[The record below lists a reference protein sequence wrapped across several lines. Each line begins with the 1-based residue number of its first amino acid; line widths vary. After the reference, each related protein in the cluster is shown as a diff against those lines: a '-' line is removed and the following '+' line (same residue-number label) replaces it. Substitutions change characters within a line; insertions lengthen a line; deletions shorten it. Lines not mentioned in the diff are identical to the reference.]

1 MKNVEDESGLTERND
16 NMKSIWKKESAMKYI
31 LRMAAAFAGCAVA
44 VCLMTGCGISRDG
57 KYAEEERHDLA
68 KLEIYEAGS
77 DTPLKTVEDE
87 ETLYQCNQI
96 LSRSGDDGDGFAE
109 CEPEFDDYE
118 PEEGEW
124 KENPSDGQE
133 TYRIVVYK
141 YPVAKFGDKEPVKTL
156 TMTLYENTDIV
167 RIVVADT
174 VIKSFSLPE
183 EFLTFYY
190 EMTEEER
197 EFYASLTEG

>member
-1 MKNVEDESGLTERND
+1 
-16 NMKSIWKKESAMKYI
+16 MKSVWKKESAMKYI

-57 KYAEEERHDLA
+57 KYAEEEQHDLA

-96 LSRSGDDGDGFAE
+96 LSRSGDDGDDFAE
-109 CEPEFDDYE
+109 WEPEFDDYE
-118 PEEGEW
+118 SEEWEW
-124 KENPSDGQE
+124 KKNPADEQE

-190 EMTEEER
+190 EMSEEER
-197 EFYASLTEG
+197 AFYDSLIQ

>member
-1 MKNVEDESGLTERND
+1 
-16 NMKSIWKKESAMKYI
+16 MKYI
-31 LRMAAAFAGCAVA
+31 LRMAASFAGCVLAA
-44 VCLMTGCGISRDG
+44 CLLVGCSVSQDR
-57 KYAEEERHDLA
+57 KYTEEELDNLA

-77 DTPLKTVEDE
+77 DTPLKTIEDE
-87 ETLYQCNQI
+87 ETLYQYNQI
-96 LSRSGDDGDGFAE
+96 FSGTGDDFAE
-109 CEPEFDDYE
+109 WEPEFDDYE

>member
-1 MKNVEDESGLTERND
+1 MDESGLTERND
-16 NMKSIWKKESAMKYI
+16 NMKSIWKKESDMKHI
-31 LRMAAAFAGCAVA
+31 LRMAVSFWGCAVA
-44 VCLMTGCGISRDG
+44 ACLLLGCGASQER
-57 KYAEEERHDLA
+57 KYTEEELNHLA

-77 DTPLKTVEDE
+77 DTLLKTVEDE
-87 ETLYQCNQI
+87 ETLYQYNQI
-96 LSRSGDDGDGFAE
+96 LSRAGDDGDGFAE
-109 CEPEFDDYE
+109 WEPEFDDYE

-124 KENPSDGQE
+124 KENPSDEQE

-156 TMTLYENTDIV
+156 TMTLYENTDVV
-167 RIVVADT
+167 RITVADT

-197 EFYASLTEG
+197 EFYDSLI

>member
-1 MKNVEDESGLTERND
+1 
-16 NMKSIWKKESAMKYI
+16 MKSIWEKESAMKYI
-31 LRMAAAFAGCAVA
+31 LRMAAAFSGCAVA

-109 CEPEFDDYE
+109 WEPEFDDYE

-124 KENPSDGQE
+124 KENPADEQE
-133 TYRIVVYK
+133 MYRIVAYQ
-141 YPVAKFGDKEPVKTL
+141 YPVAKFGDKEPVKFL
-156 TMTLYENTDIV
+156 TTTLYENTDIV
-167 RIVVADT
+167 KITVADT

-190 EMTEEER
+190 EVSEEER
-197 EFYASLTEG
+197 EFYDSLIQ